1 MPDYII
7 DLLAFIGMMLPIITV
22 LIKLNSTITRLIVT
36 IDNISTQ
43 MSDSKTDRKE
53 IHDQLNDHETR
64 ISILE
69 KK

>member
-1 MPDYII
+1 MPNYII
-7 DLLAFIGMMLPIITV
+7 DLLTFIGMMLPIITV